1 MISVG
6 ANFKLGYVLLTQRP
20 SDVDTKAISRC
31 GQLFIG
37 KHFEVNDINKLR
49 RFLGWRKF
57 EDAYQR
63 LPSLKRGEFYYCAS
77 TSTKITTPLHRQ
89 IDVPMECNDYLES
102 LIPEKP
108 KSWLARL
115 LGA

>member
-1 MISVG
+1 VISVG

-37 KHFEVNDINKLR
+37 KHFEVNNINKLR
-49 RFLGWRKF
+49 C
-57 EDAYQR
+57 
-63 LPSLKRGEFYYCAS
+63 GEFYYCAS
-77 TSTKITTPLHRQ
+77 TPTKITTPLHHQ
-89 IDVPMECNDYLES
+89 IDVPMEYNDYLKS

-108 KSWLARL
+108 KSWLPKSWLARL